1 MRHVESIS
9 DLYTVQNELAKSRF
23 GTIKYAVNNFIPGRK
38 HAIKVIKKQVL
49 ASNPDYETIIL
60 KDIHHLGIINVN
72 EILRD
77 ADHVYI
83 VMDYENYL
91 QGEVYNQGEVLQL
104 VMQLLSTLKYLENMQ
119 IKHRNL
125 TLSHILVGRE

>member
-1 MRHVESIS
+1 MRISTEENVRESEIRVNRKLLDKKFDINKLRHVESIS
-9 DLYTVQNELAKSRF
+9 DFYTIQNELAKSRF

-72 EILRD
+72 EILQD
-77 ADHVYI
+77 ADYVYI

-91 QGEVYNQGEVLQL
+91 
-104 VMQLLSTLKYLENMQ
+104 
-119 IKHRNL
+119 
-125 TLSHILVGRE
+125 